1 MLVDIEGKCRESYAK
16 IERVKYERCEKKRE
30 DETRKMLFDEDED
43 EDGDDELNDIGL
55 LMPRQRLYN
64 KSFDSFRLPLTSV

>member
-1 MLVDIEGKCRESYAK
+1 M
-16 IERVKYERCEKKRE
+16 
-30 DETRKMLFDEDED
+30 FDEDED

-55 LMPRQRLYN
+55 LVPRQRLYN